1 MFKQKK
7 LPRIARFGLGV
18 ASFLLGLI
26 LFVSILATTLVIDIR
41 VATSENTIKEVV
53 HALLSSPD
61 QIRVKAPVTSGQGGV
76 RIAPRPGRT
85 YQMPRREEPDA
96 VAADLTAQLIEML
109 YEELGNQL
117 GEEMPVSLEEFT
129 SLINESTAKDYI
141 ADKTAALITDYFND
155 EITTT
160 FEPEEIM
167 ALINEN
173 KALIESVVGE
183 PLPDDIAQQVATVFD
198 ENSIVQKVEA
208 EGLAG
213 FMELV
218 STPEGEDGEI
228 AFSFWGIVDTAVTSV
243 LPVLRTASSTTYLLL
258 GIGICLV
265 LMAAIFFINIRQIG
279 KGLRR
284 IGYSFLPVGL
294 LGLGLYLLVHVFPAV
309 GDLAL
314 LLPVVQKFFSAF
326 IPVYAVTL
334 AIGVLFVV
342 AGIVLPIVLRVK
354 GLIPVQVPVTEETEE
369 LAAAIVDETPVEITE
384 AVTEETPAEET
395 TEETPAEETAE
406 EAPAEEE
413 PVAEE
418 TIEEEPAP
426 VSE

>member
-7 LPRIARFGLGV
+7 LSLGARFGLGV
-18 ASFLLGLI
+18 ASFLLGFI
-26 LFVSILATTLVIDIR
+26 LFVSILATTLIIDIR
-41 VATSENTIKEVV
+41 VATSENTVKEVV

-76 RIAPRPGRT
+76 RVAPRSGRT

-96 VAADLTAQLIEML
+96 VAEDLTQQLIEML

-117 GEEMPVSLEEFT
+117 EEGMPVSLEEFT

-160 FEPEEIM
+160 FEKEEILT
-167 ALINEN
+167 LIDEN
-173 KALIESVVGE
+173 RELIETVVGE

-208 EGLAG
+208 EGLKG
-213 FMELV
+213 FMEMV
-218 STPEGEDGEI
+218 NSAEGEEGNSSPNFLE
-228 AFSFWGIVDTAVTSV
+228 IVDTVMT
-243 LPVLRTASSTTYLLL
+243 VLRTASSTTNLVL

-265 LMAAIFFINIRQIG
+265 LMAAIILINRRQIG

-284 IGYSFLPVGL
+284 VGYSFLPVGL
-294 LGLGLYLLVHVFPAV
+294 AGLVVYQIVQHLPAA
-309 GDLAL
+309 GDLAM
-314 LLPVVQKFFSAF
+314 LLPVVQKFFSMF
-326 IPVYAVTL
+326 VPVYAVTL
-334 AIGVLFVV
+334 GIGVLFVV

-354 GLIPVQVPVTEETEE
+354 GLVPVHVPVTEETEE
-369 LAAAIVDETPVEITE
+369 LAAAIVEETPVEITE
-384 AVTEETPAEET
+384 APVEETVV
-395 TEETPAEETAE
+395 ETAE
-406 EAPAEEE
+406 EAPVEEE
-413 PVAEE
+413 AAPVAE
-418 TIEEEPAP
+418 
-426 VSE
+426 

>member
-7 LPRIARFGLGV
+7 LPRLARFGLGV

-26 LFVSILATTLVIDIR
+26 LFVSILATTLIIDIR

-61 QIRVKAPVTSGQGGV
+61 QIRVKAPVISVQGGV
-76 RIAPRPGRT
+76 RVAPRPGRT
-85 YQMPRREEPDA
+85 YQLPRREDPDD
-96 VAADLTAQLIEML
+96 VAADLTQQLIDML
-109 YEELGNQL
+109 YEELGNQI

-141 ADKTAALITDYFND
+141 ANKTAALVTDYFND

-167 ALINEN
+167 TLINEN
-173 KALIESVVGE
+173 RTLIESVVGE

-208 EGLAG
+208 EGLKG
-213 FMELV
+213 FMEMV
-218 STPEGEDGEI
+218 NSAEGEEGSSGET
-228 AFSFWGIVDTAVTSV
+228 SFLDIVDTVVSIM
-243 LPVLRTASSTTYLLL
+243 RTASSTTNLLL
-258 GIGICLV
+258 GIGISLV

-284 IGYSFLPVGL
+284 IGYSFLFVGL
-294 LGLGLYLLVHVFPAV
+294 PGLALCLLVLYFPAK
-309 GDLAL
+309 GDLAM

-334 AIGVLFVV
+334 GIGVLFVA

-354 GLIPVQVPVTEETEE
+354 GLIPVHVPVTEETESLVE
-369 LAAAIVDETPVEITE
+369 ALVEEAPVEI
-384 AVTEETPAEET
+384 A
-395 TEETPAEETAE
+395 

-413 PVAEE
+413 PVAE
-418 TIEEEPAP
+418 
-426 VSE
+426 

>member
-7 LPRIARFGLGV
+7 LPRLARFGLGV

-26 LFVSILATTLVIDIR
+26 LFVSILATTLIIDIR

-76 RIAPRPGRT
+76 RVAPRPGRT
-85 YQMPRREEPDA
+85 YQLPRREDPDD
-96 VAADLTAQLIEML
+96 VAADLTQQLIDML
-109 YEELGNQL
+109 YEELGNQI

-141 ADKTAALITDYFND
+141 ANKTAALVTDYFND

-167 ALINEN
+167 TLINEN
-173 KALIESVVGE
+173 RTLIESVVGE

-208 EGLAG
+208 EGLKG
-213 FMELV
+213 FMEMV
-218 STPEGEDGEI
+218 NAAEGEEGSSGET
-228 AFSFWGIVDTAVTSV
+228 SFLDIVDTVVSIM
-243 LPVLRTASSTTYLLL
+243 RTASSTTNLLL
-258 GIGICLV
+258 GIGISLV

-284 IGYSFLPVGL
+284 IGYSFLFVGL
-294 LGLGLYLLVHVFPAV
+294 PGLALCLLVLYFPAK
-309 GDLAL
+309 GDLAM
-314 LLPVVQKFFSAF
+314 LLPVVQKFFSSF

-334 AIGVLFVV
+334 GIGVLFVA

-354 GLIPVQVPVTEETEE
+354 GLIPVHVPVTEETEALVQALVE
-369 LAAAIVDETPVEITE
+369 EAPVEITE
-384 AVTEETPAEET
+384 A
-395 TEETPAEETAE
+395 PAEETAE
-406 EAPAEEE
+406 ELPVEEE

-418 TIEEEPAP
+418 AVEEEPVAEEAVEEEPAP
-426 VSE
+426 VVE